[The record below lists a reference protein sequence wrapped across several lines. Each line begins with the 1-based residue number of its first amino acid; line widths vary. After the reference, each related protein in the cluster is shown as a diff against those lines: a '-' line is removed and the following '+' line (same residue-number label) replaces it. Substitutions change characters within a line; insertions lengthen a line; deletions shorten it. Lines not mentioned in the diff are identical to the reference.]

1 MPVLNSASEFSDR
14 IDRHQSNCFN
24 SQCFVGNT
32 IHNGDSQNKAD
43 CNLACAG
50 NTRET
55 CGGRGR
61 IQIYEDSTWKD
72 PTLEELADGIRLF
85 NSTVQEASEV
95 INAYQDD
102 LNALQDLMSSSASK
116 AKRDDGLVNI
126 QMKVIKDHS
135 AAQTAQSDI
144 STTSWYL

>member
-1 MPVLNSASEFSDR
+1 L
-14 IDRHQSNCFN
+14 
-24 SQCFVGNT
+24 
-32 IHNGDSQNKAD
+32 QNKAD

-50 NTRET
+50 NPGEA
-55 CGGRGR
+55 CGGGGR

-126 QMKVIKDHS
+126 QMKVFKDHS

-144 STTSWYL
+144 STFSWYHSAVFF